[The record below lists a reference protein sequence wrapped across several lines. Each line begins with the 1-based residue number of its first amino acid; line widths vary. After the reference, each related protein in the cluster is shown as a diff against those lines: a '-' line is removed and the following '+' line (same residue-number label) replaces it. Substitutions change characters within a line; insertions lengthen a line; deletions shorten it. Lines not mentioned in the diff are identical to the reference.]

1 MKGWLDKYGKEI
13 NANEGYSSAPDNWEG
28 EGYSTK
34 GRNYSPAWG
43 GQFAMGGSLPGS
55 VGFTYART
63 NSPAPSEGPYAKKT
77 LPSAQ
82 NGQEMSFYQHGLDWK
97 PRNISRDGSEVPKNQ
112 NAQYVLPRYNMPR
125 VASESTS
132 TGVTSLQR
140 LPETERQ
147 IDVAKKIAKQPQIKQ
162 GRKNTLDD
170 DRRRYQLN
178 KQLALDNDLL
188 FNYKTGDIAKLNDPT
203 AKGDNW
209 GRVSTPEIV
218 KTAAF
223 TTPSGQDYG
232 AGEAGANFFVNA
244 MPGFAPITAIG
255 RGTQFV
261 LGQNPYGFNTNSI
274 SSNILPTLGLLGD
287 VAGIGSFKIL
297 PGANQVLSAPGKAIA
312 QSMESGLLSKL
323 RPKPTSISSSVENVG
338 NKFKSEIDWGAW
350 NPETPNYPEL
360 INEYNA
366 IEESTKNAGT
376 WMTQPRDYSIF
387 SETDEMM
394 LEGLKD
400 KLEKGIL
407 TPSQVEV
414 VQRSIPRLENQK
426 IQSTIFQGTPEQFIQ
441 QQSSHFKKAF
451 PQGFEKTY
459 RGTYGEMNTENLFK
473 NYPEGRGIFTG
484 DIETGK
490 HYTGDKGKLFELFH
504 PKSSNSYNIDVKG
517 RSWRE
522 VPTES
527 LPGMESK
534 KTFLG
539 KPVAD
544 TDDIA
549 TWAEKN
555 NVDYV
560 TMKNIFDGVDAKYSR
575 IVNNKPGNF
584 LKSTTGNV
592 GFFDMTNPNIY
603 KGLVPAGI
611 VGAAALEQKKQGGVI
626 KDNMGYWNPDNW
638 GKVVEIDSPNITM
651 KPHPITGQEV
661 PPLIGISD
669 EGDVQY
675 MEPGKDY
682 KFKGKKVK
690 EYPVAQKGKKVSID
704 GKEYDTT
711 SEEYKDM
718 LDEGVVGT
726 MKDGVFYGNKSDL
739 RPVVIASSKDKDTQE
754 FYNKLKEGSLNDYE
768 SLIELG
774 QKYGPAPHVTML
786 DKPGLFSSKYTN
798 NENEVRPSYNPFT
811 QRMYLGK
818 NNSDLREGYLSELA
832 HHKQLME
839 KGATDFILRGA
850 KLLPRIIKNKIDPT
864 KQGYEEE
871 YSIPGSIEN
880 EAHEDIE
887 YKLKQELYDL
897 YWKKRAEGDYYRSP
911 GHLYFSKPDTKF
923 KKGGWLDKYN

>member
-1 MKGWLDKYGKEI
+1 MKTGGWLDKYQ
-13 NANEGYSSAPDNWEG
+13 
-28 EGYSTK
+28 T
-34 GRNYSPAWG
+34 G
-43 GQFAMGGSLPGS
+43 GNIQPPMAGAMQPMPTYAMGGSLPGS
-55 VGFTYART
+55 VGFMYART
-63 NSPAPSEGPYAKKT
+63 QSPAPSNGPYAKKT
-77 LPSAQ
+77 KASAQ
-82 NGQEMSFYQHGLDWK
+82 NGSMTYYQHGLDWK
-97 PRNISRDGSEVPKNQ
+97 PRNISQ
-112 NAQYVLPRYNMPR
+112 N
-125 VASESTS
+125 
-132 TGVTSLQR
+132 
-140 LPETERQ
+140 
-147 IDVAKKIAKQPQIKQ
+147 
-162 GRKNTLDD
+162 GRE
-170 DRRRYQLN
+170 
-178 KQLALDNDLL
+178 LALQNQGSSTDSQMLARIKADAEAAEMARKKKAESKRT
-188 FNYKTGDIAKLNDPT
+188 YVGPARSTTKQDEQKTMMMKRAYAAANPNAGIDEKGNLYEKNPERDISGKARPNTRAAKMD
-203 AKGDNW
+203 K
-209 GRVSTPEIV
+209 
-218 KTAAF
+218 AAEH
-223 TTPSGQDYG
+223 
-232 AGEAGANFFVNA
+232 ALNA
-244 MPGFAPITAIG
+244 MDA
-255 RGTQFV
+255 
-261 LGQNPYGFNTNSI
+261 
-274 SSNILPTLGLLGD
+274 
-287 VAGIGSFKIL
+287 AGIAMGV
-297 PGANQVLSAPGKAIA
+297 GALTKAGYNVA
-312 QSMESGLLSKL
+312 RKALAESMESGLLSKL
-323 RPKPTSISSSVENVG
+323 SPKPTSLSSSVDDVG

-414 VQRSIPRLENQK
+414 VQKSITRLENQK
-426 IQSTIFQGTPEQFIQ
+426 IQSTIFQETPEQFIQ

-626 KDNMGYWNPDNW
+626 KDDMGQWAHP
-638 GKVVEIDSPNITM
+638 GEVTEIGSNRITM
-651 KPHPITGQEV
+651 KGVDYPV
-661 PPLIGISD
+661 LGISD
-669 EGDVQY
+669 EGDTQL
-675 MEPGKDY
+675 MQPGGEY
-682 KFKGKKVK
+682 KFKGKKVTEYPMAQRGKQLPPIYTSNRNDLRIK
-690 EYPVAQKGKKVSID
+690 EYQDSLSSYNKGKA
-704 GKEYDTT
+704 
-711 SEEYKDM
+711 
-718 LDEGVVGT
+718 L
-726 MKDGVFYGNKSDL
+726 
-739 RPVVIASSKDKDTQE
+739 
-754 FYNKLKEGSLNDYE
+754 
-768 SLIELG
+768 
-774 QKYGPAPHVTML
+774 
-786 DKPGLFSSKYTN
+786 
-798 NENEVRPSYNPFT
+798 
-811 QRMYLGK
+811 
-818 NNSDLREGYLSELA
+818 
-832 HHKQLME
+832 
-839 KGATDFILRGA
+839 
-850 KLLPRIIKNKIDPT
+850 
-864 KQGYEEE
+864 
-871 YSIPGSIEN
+871 
-880 EAHEDIE
+880 
-887 YKLKQELYDL
+887 
-897 YWKKRAEGDYYRSP
+897 
-911 GHLYFSKPDTKF
+911 
-923 KKGGWLDKYN
+923 